1 MGTVKSY
8 NNPLSKRLFSILTA
22 VKNGSPYIML
32 SAFYLDL
39 WLSYDKP
46 LHNTNNDKSWNH
58 ANYQYNRDNMI
69 I

>member
-1 MGTVKSY
+1 
-8 NNPLSKRLFSILTA
+8 
-22 VKNGSPYIML
+22 ML
-32 SAFYLDL
+32 SGFYLDL

-46 LHNTNNDKSWNH
+46 WHNTNNDKSWNH